1 MSYKHNIETL
11 NKLFLNSL
19 GENVEYHSSTNVKP
33 LIIKLKPPYNNC
45 IKVYIYNCTN
55 PIGARQTGEFKS
67 QLILP
72 NQRRGQ
78 RGKFELELNI
88 KTLLIGFA
96 SVTGDIDDGVFVLW
110 ELKKHMEFA
119 YSANVQIS
127 LKALLQTEMEP
138 MFTMKKRGN
147 NETVILSKPK
157 KLLEAIQK
165 RIEVDIDLLLEE

>member
-1 MSYKHNIETL
+1 MSSKLNVEML
-11 NKLFLNSL
+11 NKLFLDSL
-19 GENVEYHSSTNVKP
+19 GEVVESHSSTNIKP
-33 LIIKLKPPYNNC
+33 LIVKLKPPYNNC
-45 IKVYIYNCTN
+45 IKVYMYNCTN

-88 KTLLIGFA
+88 KTLLVGFA
-96 SVTGDIDDGVFVLW
+96 SVTGDIADGVFILW

-119 YSANVQIS
+119 YSTNVQIS
-127 LKALLQTEMEP
+127 LKAILQTEMEP
-138 MFTMKKRGN
+138 MFTFKKRGN
-147 NETVILSKPK
+147 DETVILSKQK
-157 KLLEAIQK
+157 KLIEAIQK